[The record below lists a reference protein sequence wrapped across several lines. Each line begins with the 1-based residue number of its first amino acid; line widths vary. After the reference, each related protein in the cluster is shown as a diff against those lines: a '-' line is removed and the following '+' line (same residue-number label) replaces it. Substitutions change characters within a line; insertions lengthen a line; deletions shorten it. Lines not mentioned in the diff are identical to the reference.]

1 MFFSKFAKNKS
12 TTFKAL
18 PEKFDTLIGKNTAI
32 HGRLVLLDSIR
43 IDGKVVGNIESSKD
57 ESITVVIGASGEVQ
71 GDIVAHRVVV
81 AGKVSGHIHAHERVE
96 LHADCLVQGDIK
108 YGSIAIEHGSKVLG
122 LLLQVGA
129 TAAPNMSDADAQSAI
144 RKAQAVT
151 GSGN

>member
-1 MFFSKFAKNKS
+1 MFEKFSNKS
-12 TTFKAL
+12 MAVNS
-18 PEKFDTLIGKNTAI
+18 EKFDTIIGKNTAI
-32 HGRLVLLDSIR
+32 HGRMVLLDSIR
-43 IDGKVVGNIESSKD
+43 IDGKVVGNIESSKE

-81 AGKVSGHIHAHERVE
+81 AGKVAGNIHAHERVE

-129 TAAPNMSDADAQSAI
+129 TAAANMSDADAQNAI
-144 RKAQAVT
+144 RKAQSVT
-151 GSGN
+151 GSH

>member
-1 MFFSKFAKNKS
+1 MFSNFAKNKS
-12 TTFKAL
+12 TIFKAL
-18 PEKFDTLIGKNTAI
+18 PEKFDTLIGKNTVI

-43 IDGKVVGNIESSKD
+43 IDGKVVGHIESTKE

-71 GDIVAHRVVV
+71 GDIVAQRVVV
-81 AGKVSGHIHAHERVE
+81 AGKVSGNIHAHERVE

-129 TAAPNMSDADAQSAI
+129 AAPANMSDSDAQTAI
-144 RKAQAVT
+144 RKAQSASS
-151 GSGN
+151 GS

>member
-1 MFFSKFAKNKS
+1 MFSKFAKNKS

-18 PEKFDTLIGKNTAI
+18 PEKFDTLIGKNTVI
-32 HGRLVLLDSIR
+32 HGRLVLLESIR
-43 IDGKVVGNIESSKD
+43 IDGKVVGNVETSKE

-71 GDIVAHRVVV
+71 GDIVAQRVVV
-81 AGKVSGHIHAHERVE
+81 AGKVSGNIHAHERVE

-129 TAAPNMSDADAQSAI
+129 AAPANMSDADAQTAI
-144 RKAQAVT
+144 RKAQSASS
-151 GSGN
+151 GS